1 MPGDDVVQG
10 GAVVAVVGA
19 LCICGHKAWGGGL
32 RRSKNAGFL
41 GWHLF
46 IIMIGAEANRLYHAK
61 TPLRWTKSI
70 SKVWGGGGALHGVT
84 QLVSELET

>member
-1 MPGDDVVQG
+1 MRV
-10 GAVVAVVGA
+10 
-19 LCICGHKAWGGGL
+19 KAWGGRLGEA
-32 RRSKNAGFL
+32 KNAGFL
-41 GWHLF
+41 GWHF
-46 IIMIGAEANRLYHAK
+46 IISMIGAEANLLYHAK